1 MSRRRA
7 LRLKGFFE
15 GLKPWRPPRRTTIL
29 GLPARWAYLAG
40 GAFLTVL
47 LLGNQGFR
55 ALVSNWMALRQLE
68 GEIAGLKAEEE
79 RLQGRIE
86 AVRSD
91 DLVLERTVRKEL
103 GYLKPGEI
111 EYRFPPPGK

>member
-1 MSRRRA
+1 MSRRRT
-7 LRLKGFFE
+7 LRLKRLFE
-15 GLKPWRPPRRTTIL
+15 GLLPARPRRSTIL
-29 GLPARWAYLAG
+29 GVPARWAYAG
-40 GAFLTVL
+40 GGVFLAAL

-55 ALVSNWMALRQLE
+55 AWVANWTTLRRLE
-68 GEIAGLKAEEE
+68 GELAGLKAEEE